1 MFYLDNLLLRG
12 FRNYSDQQLFFHP
25 NLNLV
30 VGENAQGKTNLL
42 ESIYYLSVTRSF
54 RTIRE
59 QEMANFEDRTFFLLG
74 QFVVDDFK
82 HKVQVSYR
90 VNDQLKVLV
99 DGNKA
104 YRFDHLQRFPV
115 VVFSPDDLQIIKDGP
130 SVRRRFLNL
139 EGSRLSPIY
148 FNNLKYYHR
157 ALLQRNSL
165 LKEIGS
171 YSSARDILEPWDQ
184 SVASFGTNIIQTRIG
199 LIKAL
204 EKEADLFF
212 ESMTGALEKLT
223 LSYKGTVSYNNDV
236 LIMKENYL
244 SSLREKLST
253 DIKKGSTSIGP
264 HLDDFRISINGF
276 DTRHYSSQGQK
287 RTAALALKMA
297 EVSLFN
303 SRNKECPIILLDDVF
318 SEFDRT
324 RKEHLVNFLKE
335 KRGQCF
341 ISTAGD
347 LKEVADS
354 LGRECK
360 IISINQGR
368 ACYETDQLSS

>member
-12 FRNYSDQQLFFHP
+12 FRNYCDQQLFFHP
-25 NLNLV
+25 NINLV

-59 QEMANFEDRTFFLLG
+59 QELANFEDRTFFLRG
-74 QFVVDDFK
+74 HFIVDDLK
-82 HKVQVSYR
+82 HKVQVSYH

-99 DGNKA
+99 DGNPA

-139 EGSRLSPIY
+139 EGSRLSPLY
-148 FNNLKYYHR
+148 FNDLKYYHR
-157 ALLQRNSL
+157 ALLQRNAL
-165 LKEIGS
+165 LKKIGGF
-171 YSSARDILEPWDQ
+171 SSVSERLEPWDQ
-184 SVASFGTNIIQTRIG
+184 SVASFGVNIIQTRID

-204 EKEADLFF
+204 EKQADLFF
-212 ESMTGALEKLT
+212 ESMTGSLEKLNLT
-223 LSYKGTVSYNNDV
+223 YKGTVNYNCDAN
-236 LIMKENYL
+236 IMKDSYL
-244 SSLREKLST
+244 NSLREKRSM

-276 DTRHYSSQGQK
+276 DARHYSSQGQK

-303 SRNKECPIILLDDVF
+303 TQNKECPIILLDDVF

-324 RKEHLVNFLKE
+324 RKDHLIKFIKE
-335 KRGQCF
+335 KKGQCF
-341 ISTAGD
+341 ISSAGN
-347 LKEVADS
+347 LNELAES
-354 LGRECK
+354 LGRECN
-360 IISINQGR
+360 IIRVKQGR
-368 ACYETDQLSS
+368 VSYETDQLSS

>member
-12 FRNYSDQQLFFHP
+12 FRNYYDQQLFFHP
-25 NLNLV
+25 SLNLV

-59 QEMANFEDRTFFLLG
+59 MEMANYEGRTFFLRG
-74 QFVVDDFK
+74 QFVVNDLK

-90 VNDQLKVLV
+90 VSDQLKVLV
-99 DGNKA
+99 DDNAA

-115 VVFSPDDLQIIKDGP
+115 VVFSPDDLHIIKDGP

-148 FNNLKYYHR
+148 FNDLKNYHR
-157 ALLQRNSL
+157 ALLQRNTL
-165 LKEIGS
+165 LKKIGS
-171 YSSARDILEPWDQ
+171 YTSVNERLEPWDQ
-184 SVASFGTNIIQTRIG
+184 LVVSYGIKIIQTRID

-204 EKEADLFF
+204 EKEADFLF
-212 ESMTGALEKLT
+212 ESMTGSMEKLT
-223 LSYKGTVSYNNDV
+223 LTYRATVSLNDDANN
-236 LIMKENYL
+236 MKDQYL
-244 SSLREKLST
+244 NSLREKRSM
-253 DIKKGSTSIGP
+253 DIRKGSTTIGP

-303 SRNKECPIILLDDVF
+303 IRNKECPIILLDDVF
-318 SEFDRT
+318 SELDRS
-324 RKEHLVNFLKE
+324 RKEHLLKFIKE
-335 KRGQCF
+335 KKGQCF
-341 ISTAGD
+341 ISTASD
-347 LKEVADS
+347 LNELADS
-354 LGRECK
+354 LGRECN
-360 IISINQGR
+360 IIKVKQGR
-368 ACYETDQLSS
+368 VTYETDQLSS

>member
-12 FRNYSDQQLFFHP
+12 FRNYLDQQLFFHP

-54 RTIRE
+54 RTTRE
-59 QEMANFEDRTFFLLG
+59 QELANFEDRTFFLRG

-82 HKVQVSYR
+82 NKVQVSYR
-90 VNDQLKVLV
+90 LGDQLKVLV
-99 DGNKA
+99 DDNPA

-139 EGSRLSPIY
+139 EGSRLSPLY
-148 FNNLKYYHR
+148 FDDLKNYHR
-157 ALLQRNSL
+157 ALLQRNAL
-165 LKEIGS
+165 LKNIGA
-171 YSSARDILEPWDQ
+171 SSSLSERLEPWDQ
-184 SVASFGTNIIQTRIG
+184 SLASFGVNIIKTRIY
-199 LIKAL
+199 LLEAL

-212 ESMTGALEKLT
+212 ESMTGSVEKLNLT
-223 LSYKGTVSYNNDV
+223 YKGTVIFNGDTS
-236 LIMKENYL
+236 IMKDSFL
-244 SSLREKLST
+244 RSLREKRSM
-253 DIKKGSTSIGP
+253 DIKKGSTSVGP
-264 HLDDFRISINGF
+264 HLDDFKISINGF
-276 DTRHYSSQGQK
+276 DTRHYSSQGEK

-303 SRNKECPIILLDDVF
+303 TRNKECPIILLDDVF
-318 SEFDRT
+318 SEFDRS
-324 RKEHLVNFLKE
+324 RKEHLLRFLKE
-335 KRGQCF
+335 KKGQCF

-347 LKEVADS
+347 LNELAES
-354 LGRECK
+354 LGRECN
-360 IISINQGR
+360 IIKVKQGR
-368 ACYETDQLSS
+368 ASYETDQFSS

>member
-1 MFYLDNLLLRG
+1 MFYLDHLLLRG
-12 FRNYSDQQLFFHP
+12 FRNYRDQQLFFHP

-59 QEMANFEDRTFFLLG
+59 QEMANLEDRTFFLRG
-74 QFVVDDFK
+74 QFVVDGLK

-99 DGNKA
+99 DGNPA

-139 EGSRLSPIY
+139 EGSRLSPLY
-148 FNNLKYYHR
+148 FNDLKNYHR
-157 ALLQRNSL
+157 ALLQRNAL
-165 LKEIGS
+165 LKDLGS
-171 YSSARDILEPWDQ
+171 NLSATKNLEQWDQ
-184 SVASFGTNIIQTRIG
+184 SIVSFGMNIIKTR
-199 LIKAL
+199 LDLVRAL
-204 EKEADLFF
+204 EKEADLLF
-212 ESMTGALEKLT
+212 ESMTGSIEKLSLT
-223 LSYKGTVSYNNDV
+223 YKGTVIYDDDAGV
-236 LIMKENYL
+236 MKDNYIR
-244 SSLREKLST
+244 SLREKRSI

-264 HLDDFRISINGF
+264 HLDDFRIFINGF

-303 SRNKECPIILLDDVF
+303 KRNKECPIILLDDVF

-324 RKEHLVNFLKE
+324 RKEQLLKFLKE
-335 KRGQCF
+335 KKGQCF

-347 LKEVADS
+347 LKDVADN
-354 LGRECK
+354 LGKECN
-360 IISINQGR
+360 IISVKQGQ
-368 ACYETDQLSS
+368 ASNETDQLSS

>member
-12 FRNYSDQQLFFHP
+12 FRNYCDQQLFFHP

-59 QEMANFEDRTFFLLG
+59 QELANFEDRTFFLRG
-74 QFVVDDFK
+74 QFVVGDLK

-90 VNDQLKVLV
+90 IGDQLKVLV
-99 DGNKA
+99 DDNPA

-139 EGSRLSPIY
+139 EGSRLSPLY
-148 FNNLKYYHR
+148 FNDLKNYHR
-157 ALLQRNSL
+157 SLLQRNTL
-165 LKEIGS
+165 LKDIKG
-171 YSSARDILEPWDQ
+171 YSSVSERLEPWDN
-184 SVASFGTNIIQTRIG
+184 SVVSFGVKIIQTRID

-204 EKEADLFF
+204 EKEAELFF
-212 ESMTGALEKLT
+212 ESMTGSLEKLNLT
-223 LSYKGTVSYNNDV
+223 YKGTVIFNDDAD
-236 LIMKENYL
+236 IMKDNYL
-244 SSLREKLST
+244 NSLREKRSM
-253 DIKKGSTSIGP
+253 DIKRGSTSIGP
-264 HLDDFRISINGF
+264 HLDDFIISINGF

-303 SRNKECPIILLDDVF
+303 TRNKECPIILLDDVF
-318 SEFDRT
+318 SEFDRS
-324 RKEHLVNFLKE
+324 RKEKLLKFIKE
-335 KRGQCF
+335 KKGQCF

-347 LKEVADS
+347 LDELADS
-354 LGRECK
+354 LGRECN
-360 IISINQGR
+360 IITVKQGR
-368 ACYETDQLSS
+368 ASYETNQLSS